1 MRGVSRA
8 SLAEV
13 EERLEPL
20 TVSAQ
25 VSAAVADEL
34 FAVAGLLAGQAVL
47 RRALADP
54 SRSAEARSALARSV
68 LSGSV
73 RADTA
78 ELVVAV
84 AAARWSTPG
93 DLTVAVEQLAVQA
106 VVAAAEQE
114 GHLDDLEDELFRFG
128 RIVASQPA
136 LRMTLTN
143 PFIPTDAKRRL
154 LTDLLAGKVTT
165 ESLRLI
171 SEAAASPLGRSL
183 DLSLEEYARLAAR
196 RRARLVAEVHVSVAL
211 TAEQR
216 RRLVA
221 ALSETYRHDV
231 YLNVVLDPKV
241 VGGMTV
247 RVGDEL
253 IDGSVATRLAAAR
266 RRLAS

>member
-20 TVSAQ
+20 TASPEL
-25 VSAAVADEL
+25 SAALGDEL
-34 FAVAGLLAGQAVL
+34 FAVARLLATQSAL

-54 SRSAEARSALARSV
+54 SRLPQQRSALARSV
-68 LSGSV
+68 LAGKV
-73 RADTA
+73 REETADLLA
-78 ELVVAV
+78 AV
-84 AAARWSTPG
+84 AAARWSAPG
-93 DLTVAVEQLAVQA
+93 DLRDAVEQLAVQA
-106 VVAAAEQE
+106 LVAAAQHE

-128 RIVASQPA
+128 RIVASQPG
-136 LRMTLTN
+136 LRMALTN
-143 PFIPTDAKRRL
+143 PFILADAKGRL
-154 LTDLLAGKVTT
+154 LTDLLADKVTP
-165 ESLRLI
+165 EALRLI
-171 SEAAASPLGRSL
+171 TEAAASPLGRSL

-196 RRARLVAEVHVSVAL
+196 RRARLVAEVHVAVAL

-216 RRLVA
+216 RRLAA
-221 ALSETYRHDV
+221 ALTDTYGHEV
-231 YLNVVLDPKV
+231 YLNVVFDPRV

-253 IDGSVATRLAAAR
+253 IDSTVATRLADAR